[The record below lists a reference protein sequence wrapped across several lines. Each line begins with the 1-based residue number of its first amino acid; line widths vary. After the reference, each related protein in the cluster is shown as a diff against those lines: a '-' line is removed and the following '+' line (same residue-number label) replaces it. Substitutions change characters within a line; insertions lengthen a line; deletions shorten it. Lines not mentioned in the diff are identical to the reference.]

1 MINTLGERKKVPS
14 NDMLTTPTQTRIESV
29 RCWRQKHAQQ
39 EAPVFSRT
47 V

>member
-1 MINTLGERKKVPS
+1 MSTFGERRKVLS
-14 NDMLTTPTQTRIESV
+14 NNMLTTPTKTRIESV
-29 RCWRQKHAQQ
+29 RRWRQKHAQQ